1 MTNKKDELFV
11 SIIIP
16 TYNRANL
23 IKRAINSILNQSYTN
38 YEIIVVDDGSTDN
51 TKEVIESFN
60 EDKINY
66 YVHKKNRGA
75 AAARNTGIKY
85 SKGAFIAFQDSDD
98 KWLPEK
104 LEKEMDIF
112 LESSDEIGVVYS
124 GYLYLNNNNKKVYIP
139 SPKVIKKE
147 GNIHYE
153 LLKGNFV
160 TGLSVIRKICFKK
173 VGLFDE
179 NLPNLEDWELYIR
192 ISKYFSFRFIDEPL
206 SIAYCSSDSATINY
220 SKNLKSYEIILKK
233 HFEDFNKNKGILAV
247 NNANIGFYA
256 FLDGDESKSRKYL
269 LDAIKYN
276 PLNIKCW
283 LVYLVS
289 FIHKKN
295 YIIFLNAFFTL
306 KKY

>member
-23 IKRAINSILNQSYTN
+23 ITRAINSILDQSYTN

-51 TKEVIESFN
+51 TKEVIQRFN

-85 SKGAFIAFQDSDD
+85 SKGDFIAFQDSDD

-104 LEKEMDIF
+104 LEKEMDVF
-112 LESSDEIGVVYS
+112 LEASDKIGVVYS
-124 GYLYLNNNNKKVYIP
+124 GYWHIKDNKKIYIP
-139 SPKVIKKE
+139 TPKVTKKE
-147 GNIHYE
+147 GNIHFE

-160 TGLSVIRKICFKK
+160 SGLSVIRKICFKK
-173 VGLFDE
+173 VGLYDE

-192 ISKYFSFRFIDEPL
+192 ISKYFSFKFIDEPL
-206 SIAYCSSDSATINY
+206 SIAYCSSDSASINY
-220 SKNLKSYEIILKK
+220 SKNLKSSEIILKK
-233 HFEDFNKNKGILAV
+233 HFADFNDNKEILAV
-247 NNANIGFYA
+247 NKANIGIYA
-256 FLDGDESKSRKYL
+256 FLNGDESKSRKYL
-269 LDAIKYN
+269 MDAIRYN
-276 PLNIKCW
+276 PLNIKYW
-283 LVYLVS
+283 LLYLVS
-289 FIHKKN
+289 FIQKKYYN
-295 YIIFLNAFFTL
+295 IFLNVFFTL
-306 KKY
+306 RKY